1 MADPQGD
8 LTSSTKRNVIIALA
22 AVLVIV
28 LPIYIARP
36 ADEPAQPEV
45 DILTTEVVEEPATA
59 TNHDIDDQDTSA
71 QDDDSSDSHLAADA
85 DNDSSHQATDDDEVA
100 SAPGLYLD
108 YSLSAFAQHSD
119 SIRLLSFHA
128 SWCGQ
133 CLALD
138 EDITANTVPTGVVIF
153 KVDYDN
159 SQDLK
164 KQYGVIQQT
173 TVVRVDGSGKRVG
186 LFGAYSNPTFQAV
199 VDNLL

>member
-28 LPIYIARP
+28 LAIYIAR
-36 ADEPAQPEV
+36 PEV

-59 TNHDIDDQDTSA
+59 TNHDIDNQDTSA

-100 SAPGLYLD
+100 SAPGLYID
-108 YSLSAFAQHSD
+108 YSPSVFAQHSD

-138 EDITANTVPTGVVIF
+138 EDIKANTVPTGVVIF